1 MKSGEYLQLI
11 AIIERLHRQFLEV
24 VKLELDRS
32 GVHDINNVQAL
43 LLFDIAPAE
52 MTIGELTL
60 RGAYL
65 GSNVSYNVK
74 KMVERGY
81 LTAERSS
88 DDLRSIRV
96 KLTRKGRTLR
106 ELLSAMHGRHIARLA
121 PNGITD
127 NDLQG
132 AARILQQLE
141 RLWLEARNY
150 HRRA

>member
-1 MKSGEYLQLI
+1 MNSREYLQLV

-32 GVHDINNVQAL
+32 GVHDINNVQVL
-43 LLFDIAPAE
+43 LLFNIGPAE

-81 LTAERSS
+81 LAAERSS

-106 ELLSAMHGRHIARLA
+106 ELLSAMHERHIARLA

-127 NDLQG
+127 YDLQR
-132 AARILQQLE
+132 AARILQCPASAPMRQIG
-141 RLWLEARNY
+141 
-150 HRRA
+150 

>member
-1 MKSGEYLQLI
+1 LNVFIASSLKLSSWSLI
-11 AIIERLHRQFLEV
+11 HT
-24 VKLELDRS
+24 

-43 LLFDIAPAE
+43 LLFNIGPAE

-81 LTAERSS
+81 LAAERSS
-88 DDLRSIRV
+88 DDFRSIRV
-96 KLTRKGRTLR
+96 KLTRKGRALR
-106 ELLSAMHGRHIARLA
+106 DGLSAMHERHIARLA
-121 PNGITD
+121 PNGITND
-127 NDLQG
+127 DLQR

-141 RLWLEARNY
+141 QLWLEARNY
-150 HRRA
+150 QPRA

>member
-1 MKSGEYLQLI
+1 MKSDEYLQLV

-24 VKLELDRS
+24 VKPELDRS
-32 GVHDINNVQAL
+32 VHDINNVQAL
-43 LLFDIAPAE
+43 LLFNIGPAE

-127 NDLQG
+127 DDLQE

>member
-1 MKSGEYLQLI
+1 
-11 AIIERLHRQFLEV
+11 
-24 VKLELDRS
+24 
-32 GVHDINNVQAL
+32 
-43 LLFDIAPAE
+43 

-74 KMVERGY
+74 KMVDLGY
-81 LTAERSS
+81 LAAERSTN
-88 DDLRSIRV
+88 DLRSIRV
-96 KLTRKGRTLR
+96 KLTRKGRAVR
-106 ELLSAMHGRHIARLA
+106 DGLSAMHERDIARLA

-127 NDLQG
+127 DDLQR

-150 HRRA
+150 QRRA